1 MNLKM
6 SPPPLRLTLIIA
18 VAASVITLLLLDKG
32 YQILIE
38 QPRQIQES
46 QIVAA
51 HVLMDKVQQ
60 ILSTDLVKGRLRAAE
75 RNLTIHGTD
84 PNVEVLAAIDHAG
97 NVLLSTRFAHKG
109 LPARQALTGFDQNA
123 LLETQTQRKIV
134 IKPNRARQLI
144 EAYAPLLLA
153 AEAGNLRPAKVGALY
168 LEFDL
173 ARAQHNAWRK
183 ELAPEHWFHWVA
195 AVVLSTALFLFVLN
209 RWVSTP
215 LRQLERTIHRL
226 THGESNV
233 RSEIRGSS
241 EIAQLGQSFNDLSR
255 EIDASKAALRQ
266 ANLDLEKK
274 VEQRTAHLQQEIQ
287 NRETVEQALTASE
300 ERLHSV
306 FETVTEGVGLWDAHG
321 RLQYANPSFRKMFGC
336 HRRDIGSLGL
346 GKTKCRILDTDGKV
360 LQYRQ
365 LPFAEALIDHQP
377 RKSVVLRIDAP
388 RHERRWLNFNIN
400 PVRSKDERQV
410 TGVVASV
417 TDITEL
423 KRHENRLDQLAHF
436 DTLTGLPNRLL
447 LQDRMR
453 QLVAQAQRSK
463 AYLAFCYIDL
473 DGFKLVN
480 DELGHEAGDE
490 LLVEAAKRLTESVR
504 EGDTVARLGGDEFVV
519 LLAGLENL
527 VACEAVLNRML
538 NAVAKPF
545 TVGADR
551 QAHVTASI
559 GVTMYPAD
567 ESDPDTLLRH
577 ADQAMYAAKRYGKNS
592 YEWFNARHEQR
603 VKARHDTLRDLR
615 RALENGDLVLHYQ
628 PKIAARDGRV
638 VGAEAL
644 IRWQHPVLGLLPP
657 AQFLPLVEE
666 NDLALKIGDFV
677 FNEALR
683 QMLVW
688 LREEQPL
695 TVSVNVFARQLQQAD
710 FAARLA
716 RMVEPYS
723 GQNAVRLDLE
733 IVETAALEGIKDI
746 AALVEECE
754 ALHVS
759 FSLDDFGTGY
769 STLDHLRRIPA
780 RTLKIDRS
788 FIRNMM
794 HEDQRTLIAAIVG
807 LGHTFD
813 REVVAEGVE
822 TSEQVR
828 WLRDAGCDTLQG
840 FYFAKPMH
848 PKTFSTWMRNYRVD
862 SLWFEPTQAKLR

>member
-1 MNLKM
+1 M
-6 SPPPLRLTLIIA
+6 A
-18 VAASVITLLLLDKG
+18 
-32 YQILIE
+32 
-38 QPRQIQES
+38 
-46 QIVAA
+46 
-51 HVLMDKVQQ
+51 
-60 ILSTDLVKGRLRAAE
+60 
-75 RNLTIHGTD
+75 
-84 PNVEVLAAIDHAG
+84 
-97 NVLLSTRFAHKG
+97 
-109 LPARQALTGFDQNA
+109 
-123 LLETQTQRKIV
+123 
-134 IKPNRARQLI
+134 
-144 EAYAPLLLA
+144 
-153 AEAGNLRPAKVGALY
+153 
-168 LEFDL
+168 
-173 ARAQHNAWRK
+173 
-183 ELAPEHWFHWVA
+183 
-195 AVVLSTALFLFVLN
+195 
-209 RWVSTP
+209 
-215 LRQLERTIHRL
+215 
-226 THGESNV
+226 
-233 RSEIRGSS
+233 
-241 EIAQLGQSFNDLSR
+241 
-255 EIDASKAALRQ
+255 
-266 ANLDLEKK
+266 
-274 VEQRTAHLQQEIQ
+274 
-287 NRETVEQALTASE
+287 
-300 ERLHSV
+300 
-306 FETVTEGVGLWDAHG
+306 
-321 RLQYANPSFRKMFGC
+321 
-336 HRRDIGSLGL
+336 
-346 GKTKCRILDTDGKV
+346 
-360 LQYRQ
+360 
-365 LPFAEALIDHQP
+365 
-377 RKSVVLRIDAP
+377 
-388 RHERRWLNFNIN
+388 
-400 PVRSKDERQV
+400 
-410 TGVVASV
+410 
-417 TDITEL
+417 
-423 KRHENRLDQLAHF
+423 
-436 DTLTGLPNRLL
+436 
-447 LQDRMR
+447 
-453 QLVAQAQRSK
+453 
-463 AYLAFCYIDL
+463 
-473 DGFKLVN
+473 
-480 DELGHEAGDE
+480 
-490 LLVEAAKRLTESVR
+490 
-504 EGDTVARLGGDEFVV
+504 
-519 LLAGLENL
+519 
-527 VACEAVLNRML
+527 
-538 NAVAKPF
+538 
-545 TVGADR
+545 
-551 QAHVTASI
+551 
-559 GVTMYPAD
+559 
-567 ESDPDTLLRH
+567 
-577 ADQAMYAAKRYGKNS
+577 
-592 YEWFNARHEQR
+592 
-603 VKARHDTLRDLR
+603 LR